1 MRILTFTSL
10 FPNAVQPWHGIF
22 VYQRV
27 AHLARRPGNMV
38 TVVAPVP
45 YLPSWIPFRRWREAG
60 DIPRREKFGDLDV
73 YHPRYFLLPKISM
86 PFHGQLIFEGSVPL
100 VRQLHEQLKFDCIDA
115 HYVYPDGFAA
125 LLLGRRL
132 GIPVIVSARGTDI
145 TLFPSFRRIKPKI
158 QWTLEHAA
166 GAIGVC
172 EALKNSMLEL
182 GSPAES
188 TRAIGNGVDP
198 ARFAPVDRRA
208 ARRKL
213 DISEDAEVAVVVGN
227 LVPVKGHQLLIAAIA
242 RLVDRH
248 PKIKL
253 YIVGEGSLRANLEMQ
268 AVQEGL
274 QERIVFVGRKPNEEL
289 KDWYS
294 AADVSCLASSR
305 EGWANV
311 LLESLACGTPV
322 VATRVWGAPEVI
334 TSPELGILVEQTVES
349 ISEGLDAAL
358 RKEWNREALVRYAA
372 LRTWDVVA
380 EEVEDFF
387 GDRVGAGRRVTS
399 GMSEVH

>member
-27 AHLARRPGNMV
+27 VHLARRPGNTV

-45 YLPSWIPFRRWREAG
+45 HAPSWIPFRRWRKASG
-60 DIPRREKFGDLDV
+60 ILRRERIGDLDV

-86 PFHGQLIFEGSVPL
+86 PFHGQLMFEGSVAL
-100 VRQLHEQLKFDCIDA
+100 VRQLHERMNFECIDA

-125 LLLGRRL
+125 LLLGKTL

-172 EALKNSMLEL
+172 EALKSSMLEL

-188 TRAIGNGVDP
+188 TRAIGNGVDLS
-198 ARFAPVDRRA
+198 RFAPVDRRT
-208 ARRKL
+208 ARQKL
-213 DISEDAEVAVVVGN
+213 GIPEDAEVVVAIGN
-227 LVPVKGHQLLIAAIA
+227 LVPVKGHQFLISAIA
-242 RLVDRH
+242 RLVDHH
-248 PKIKL
+248 PNIRL
-253 YIVGEGSLRANLEMQ
+253 YVVGDGFLRKKLEMQ
-268 AVQEGL
+268 LGQEGL
-274 QERIVFVGRKPNEEL
+274 QERIIFVGRKPNEEL
-289 KDWYS
+289 KEWYS

-334 TSPELGILVEQTVES
+334 TSPELGILVEQNAES
-349 ISEGLDAAL
+349 ISEGLDTAL
-358 RKEWNREALVRYAA
+358 RKEWNRETLVRYAA

-387 GDRVGAGRRVTS
+387 GERVGADRK
-399 GMSEVH
+399 

>member
-1 MRILTFTSL
+1 M
-10 FPNAVQPWHGIF
+10 
-22 VYQRV
+22 
-27 AHLARRPGNMV
+27 
-38 TVVAPVP
+38 
-45 YLPSWIPFRRWREAG
+45 
-60 DIPRREKFGDLDV
+60 
-73 YHPRYFLLPKISM
+73 
-86 PFHGQLIFEGSVPL
+86 FEGSVAL
-100 VRQLHEQLKFDCIDA
+100 VRRLHEQMKFDCIDA

-125 LLLGRRL
+125 LLLGKTL

-145 TLFPSFRRIKPKI
+145 TLFPSFRSIRPKI
-158 QWTLEHAA
+158 QWTLEHAT

-182 GSPAES
+182 GSPVES

-198 ARFAPVDRRA
+198 ARFAPVDRLA

-213 DISEDAEVAVVVGN
+213 DILEDAEVVVAVGN
-227 LVPVKGHQLLIAAIA
+227 LVPVKGHQFLIGAIA
-242 RLVDRH
+242 RLVERH
-248 PKIKL
+248 PKIRL
-253 YIVGEGSLRANLEMQ
+253 YIIGEGSFRTKLEGQ
-268 AVQEGL
+268 VRQEGL
-274 QERIVFVGRKPNEEL
+274 QDRIIFLGRKPNEEL
-289 KDWYS
+289 KYWYS

-334 TSPELGILVEQTVES
+334 TSPELGILVEQTADS
-349 ISEGLDAAL
+349 ISEGLEAAL
-358 RKEWNREALVRYAA
+358 GKEWNREGLVRYAS

-387 GDRVGAGRRVTS
+387 SERAGGERREAL
-399 GMSEVH
+399 GMNKVH